1 MRGFIDECKAKC
13 LAGEALSRAEIISLL
28 GVEIG
33 SADDEYLRSAA
44 REAAAKI
51 AGGRGYIWCAVGMDY
66 APCTMNCKFCSFG
79 EKWGIVRE
87 PRHVEQK
94 EIFSHVRQ
102 YAENGAAYVILR
114 TTEFYDLDRL
124 LGFIPEIRTK
134 IPGGYAIVLNTGE
147 LDAAA
152 AAKAKAAGV
161 YGVYHA
167 LRLREGTD
175 TPFNPVERV
184 ATMKNVSASGMTLV
198 SLVEPLGCE
207 HTDEEIAD
215 SFLNAAACGA
225 KICGAMARFPVEGTP
240 FGSSPMIS
248 GPRLAHVVAALR
260 LSGGSAVRDICVHK
274 ATPEALES
282 GANVMVVES
291 GAIPRDSDFSE
302 KDWAGVDMA
311 RAREMLAAAG
321 YEISLP
327 PAQ

>member
-28 GVEIG
+28 SVEIG

-44 REAAAKI
+44 REAAEKI

-66 APCTMNCKFCSFG
+66 APCSMNCKFCSFG

-87 PRHVEQK
+87 PRHVGQE
-94 EIFSHVRQ
+94 EILSHVRQ

-124 LGFIPEIRTK
+124 LGFIPEIRAK

-152 AAKAKAAGV
+152 ASKAKAAGV

-175 TPFNPVERV
+175 TPFNPAERV
-184 ATMKNVSASGMTLV
+184 ATMKNASASGMTLI
-198 SLVEPLGCE
+198 SLVEPVGCE
-207 HTDEEIAD
+207 HTSAEIAD
-215 SFLNAAACGA
+215 DFLNAVECGA

-240 FGSSPMIS
+240 LGGSARIS
-248 GPRLAHVVAALR
+248 DSRLAHVVAALR
-260 LSGGSAVRDICVHK
+260 LSGGSQVRDICVHP

-291 GAIPRDSDFSE
+291 GAIPRDSNFSE
-302 KDWAGVDMA
+302 SEWAGVGME
-311 RAREMLAAAG
+311 RARNMLKEAG
-321 YEISLP
+321 YAISLP

>member
-1 MRGFIDECKAKC
+1 MGN
-13 LAGEALSRAEIISLL
+13 RA
-28 GVEIG
+28 
-33 SADDEYLRSAA
+33 RAA
-44 REAAAKI
+44 TRR
-51 AGGRGYIWCAVGMDY
+51 AGG
-66 APCTMNCKFCSFG
+66 NF
-79 EKWGIVRE
+79 
-87 PRHVEQK
+87 Q
-94 EIFSHVRQ
+94 HVRQ
-102 YAENGAAYVILR
+102 YAENGAAYVTLR

-124 LGFIPEIRTK
+124 LGFIPEIRAK

-175 TPFNPVERV
+175 TPFNPAERV
-184 ATMKNVSASGMTLV
+184 ATMKNASASGMTLV

-215 SFLNAAACGA
+215 SFLSAAACGA

-274 ATPEALES
+274 ATHEALES

-327 PAQ
+327 PAL

>member
-28 GVEIG
+28 SVEIG

-44 REAAAKI
+44 REAAEKI

-66 APCTMNCKFCSFG
+66 APCSMNCKFCSFG

-87 PRHVEQK
+87 PRHVGQE

-102 YAENGAAYVILR
+102 YAENGAAYIILR

-124 LGFIPEIRTK
+124 LGFIPEIRAE

-175 TPFNPVERV
+175 TPFNPAERI

-248 GPRLAHVVAALR
+248 GPRLALALDEP
-260 LSGGSAVRDICVHK
+260 L
-274 ATPEALES
+274 
-282 GANVMVVES
+282 
-291 GAIPRDSDFSE
+291 DSDDVIE
-302 KDWAGVDMA
+302 EAGF
-311 RAREMLAAAG
+311 RFCINKELLAQIKG
-321 YEISLP
+321 VSIGISYMGFTLDP
-327 PAQ
+327 EVPLASSGDSGSCGSCTSCGSH

>member
-1 MRGFIDECKAKC
+1 M
-13 LAGEALSRAEIISLL
+13 
-28 GVEIG
+28 
-33 SADDEYLRSAA
+33 
-44 REAAAKI
+44 
-51 AGGRGYIWCAVGMDY
+51 
-66 APCTMNCKFCSFG
+66 
-79 EKWGIVRE
+79 
-87 PRHVEQK
+87 
-94 EIFSHVRQ
+94 
-102 YAENGAAYVILR
+102 
-114 TTEFYDLDRL
+114 
-124 LGFIPEIRTK
+124 
-134 IPGGYAIVLNTGE
+134 
-147 LDAAA
+147 
-152 AAKAKAAGV
+152 
-161 YGVYHA
+161 
-167 LRLREGTD
+167 D
-175 TPFNPVERV
+175 TPFNPAERI

-327 PAQ
+327 PAL

>member
-13 LAGEALSRAEIISLL
+13 LAGEALSRGEIVSLL
-28 GVEIG
+28 GVETG

-87 PRHVEQK
+87 PRHVGQE

-124 LGFIPEIRTK
+124 LGFIPEIRAK

-175 TPFNPVERV
+175 TPFNPAERI
-184 ATMKNVSASGMTLV
+184 ATMKNVSASGMTLI
-198 SLVEPLGCE
+198 SLVEPIGGE
-207 HTDEEIAD
+207 HTSAEIAD
-215 SFLNAAACGA
+215 DFINAVECGA

-240 FGSSPMIS
+240 LGGSARIS
-248 GPRLAHVVAALR
+248 DSRLAHVVAALR
-260 LSGGSAVRDICVHK
+260 LSGGSQVRDICVHP
-274 ATPEALES
+274 ATQEALAS

-291 GAIPRDSDFSE
+291 GAIPRDSNFSE
-302 KDWAGVDMA
+302 SEWAGVGME
-311 RAREMLAAAG
+311 RARNMLMEAG
-321 YEISLP
+321 YAISLP

>member
-1 MRGFIDECKAKC
+1 MKGFIEECLRKC
-13 LAGEALSRAEIISLL
+13 LAGERLSRNEIIRLL
-28 GVEIG
+28 DVEPG
-33 SADDEYLRSAA
+33 GADDRFLREAA
-44 REAAAKI
+44 REASLKI
-51 AGGRGYIWCAVGMDY
+51 AGGKGYIWCAVGMDY
-66 APCTMNCKFCSFG
+66 APCSMNCKFCSFG

-87 PRHVEQK
+87 PRHFEPEQV
-94 EIFSHVRQ
+94 FAHVRT
-102 YAENGAAYVILR
+102 YAENGAAYIVLR
-114 TTEFYDLDRL
+114 TTEFYDLETL
-124 LGFIPEIRTK
+124 FGYIPKIRAEV
-134 IPGGYAIVLNTGE
+134 PGEYAIILNTGE
-147 LDAAA
+147 LEPVDAER
-152 AAKAKAAGV
+152 AKAAGV

-167 LRLREGTD
+167 LRLREGVD
-175 TPFNPVERV
+175 TPFDPAERI

-198 SLVEPLGCE
+198 SLVEPLCCE

-248 GPRLAHVVAALR
+248 GTRLAHVVAALR

>member
-1 MRGFIDECKAKC
+1 M
-13 LAGEALSRAEIISLL
+13 
-28 GVEIG
+28 
-33 SADDEYLRSAA
+33 
-44 REAAAKI
+44 
-51 AGGRGYIWCAVGMDY
+51 
-66 APCTMNCKFCSFG
+66 
-79 EKWGIVRE
+79 
-87 PRHVEQK
+87 
-94 EIFSHVRQ
+94 RQ
-102 YAENGAAYVILR
+102 YAENGAAYIILR

-124 LGFIPEIRTK
+124 LGFIPEIRAK

-175 TPFNPVERV
+175 TPFNPAERI

-260 LSGGSAVRDICVHK
+260 LSGGLAVRDICVHK
-274 ATPEALES
+274 ATHEALES

-311 RAREMLAAAG
+311 RAREMLSAAG

>member
-1 MRGFIDECKAKC
+1 
-13 LAGEALSRAEIISLL
+13 
-28 GVEIG
+28 
-33 SADDEYLRSAA
+33 
-44 REAAAKI
+44 
-51 AGGRGYIWCAVGMDY
+51 MDY

-87 PRHVEQK
+87 PRHVGQE

-114 TTEFYDLDRL
+114 TTEFYDLGRL
-124 LGFIPEIRTK
+124 LGFIPEIRAK
-134 IPGGYAIVLNTGE
+134 IPGSYAIVLNTGE

-152 AAKAKAAGV
+152 AAKAKSAGV

-175 TPFNPVERV
+175 TPFNPAERI

-215 SFLNAAACGA
+215 SFPETPPPAARRYAA
-225 KICGAMARFPVEGTP
+225 LWLASPSMARP

-248 GPRLAHVVAALR
+248 GPHLAHVVAALR

-311 RAREMLAAAG
+311 RGGGEG
-321 YEISLP
+321 
-327 PAQ
+327 

>member
-13 LAGEALSRAEIISLL
+13 LAGEALSRAEIVSLL

-33 SADDEYLRSAA
+33 SADDEYLRAAA

-87 PRHVEQK
+87 PRHVGQE

-102 YAENGAAYVILR
+102 YAENGAAYIILR

-124 LGFIPEIRTK
+124 LGFIPEIRAK

-161 YGVYHA
+161 YGVYHT

-175 TPFNPVERV
+175 TPFNPAERI

-240 FGSSPMIS
+240 LGGSARIS
-248 GPRLAHVVAALR
+248 DSRLAHVVAALR
-260 LSGGSAVRDICVHK
+260 LSGGSQVRDICVHP

-291 GAIPRDSDFSE
+291 GAMPRDSNFSE
-302 KDWAGVDMA
+302 SEWAGVGME
-311 RAREMLAAAG
+311 RARNMLKEAG
-321 YEISLP
+321 YAISLP